1 MEIHVNVYTL
11 YMYMYMYTVHL
22 HSIIFHFS
30 LHVPVHAYNVCI
42 HVRLYRSSSLFQQA
56 DEFGISGTP
65 LFPSVA
71 TVKTEDGERVEEGER
86 EDDKEGEERE
96 GEGVQATDE
105 EPGPSGIAAEAQ
117 E

>member
-1 MEIHVNVYTL
+1 M
-11 YMYMYMYTVHL
+11 
-22 HSIIFHFS
+22 
-30 LHVPVHAYNVCI
+30 
-42 HVRLYRSSSLFQQA
+42 FQQA

-71 TVKTEDGERVEEGER
+71 TVKTGEREEGEKVEEGER
-86 EDDKEGEERE
+86 VDDKVGEERE